1 MKKKTPE
8 IVKKIQ
14 QTKLPEPDYR
24 FNTTLS
30 YSQYSTY
37 MGCPHKWALRYK
49 EGNYDDSPSIHAL
62 FGTALHETL
71 QHYLTVFYETSGV
84 EADRVEISDF
94 FQERLI
100 GEYKKQYKDNNNT
113 HFSSPEE
120 LREFFDDGIEI
131 INFVKKKR
139 GQYFSKKNWWL
150 VGCEVP
156 IRLPL
161 KNNLYFKGYIDLVLY
176 NEKTETF
183 FLYDIK
189 TSTRGWN
196 ERTKKDELKQF
207 QLILYKK
214 FFSEQY
220 GIPLDKIEIEFFITR
235 RKIWENT
242 DYPIHR
248 IQEFKP
254 PAGKIKLNKATK
266 SFNDFIQEAF
276 DKDGKHIEKTYNKNV
291 SKLCQWCPFNERKD
305 LCSK

>member
-1 MKKKTPE
+1 LKKTPE

-14 QTKLPEPDYR
+14 QTKLPELDYR
-24 FNTTLS
+24 FQTSLS
-30 YSQYSTY
+30 YSQFSTY
-37 MGCPHKWALRYK
+37 RGCPHKWALRYK

-71 QHYLTVFYETSGV
+71 QHYLTVFYEKTGA
-84 EADRVEISDF
+84 EADRVEIADF

-150 VGCEVP
+150 VGCELP
-156 IRLPL
+156 IKLQL
-161 KNNLYFKGYIDLVLY
+161 NNNLYFKGYIDLVLY
-176 NEKTETF
+176 NESADKF
-183 FLYDIK
+183 YLYDIK
-189 TSTRGWN
+189 TSTMGWN
-196 ERTKKDELKQF
+196 EKAKKDELKQF

-220 GIPLDKIEIEFFITR
+220 GIPLDKIEVEFFITR

-266 SFNDFIQEAF
+266 SFNDFIQDVF
-276 DKDGKHIEKTYNKNV
+276 DKEGKHREKTYPKNV
-291 SKLCQWCPFNERKD
+291 SRLCQWCPFNERKD